1 MKLSTQE
8 EYGLRCL
15 LQLARHGDSASLT
28 ISEMSQREGIS
39 APNVAK
45 ILRLLRRASLLTST
59 RGKAGGYTLAR
70 SASQITVGEVLAAL
84 GGRLWDPAFCERHA
98 GGSQECANLGE
109 CSIRP
114 VLRYVQ
120 EAIDHVLAQLSL
132 ADLLAT
138 ETEVVAVVRPRSKTL
153 PLVGRLRT
161 TRPL

>member
-1 MKLSTQE
+1 MKLTTQE

-15 LQLARHGDSASLT
+15 LQLAREGDGASLT

-39 APNVAK
+39 SPNVAK

-59 RGKAGGYTLAR
+59 RGKAGGYTLSRPA
-70 SASQITVGEVLAAL
+70 AEIDVGEVLAAL
-84 GGRLWDPAFCERHA
+84 GGRLWDPKFCERHA
-98 GGSQECANLGE
+98 GGSHECANLGE

-120 EAIDHVLAQLSL
+120 EAVDHVLAQLSL

-138 ETEVVAVVRPRSKTL
+138 ERDVGAVVRPRARTL
-153 PLVGRLRT
+153 PVFPRLR
-161 TRPL
+161 PA